1 VGRLGPASKAN
12 LARAECSGPEDLT
25 LNSSG
30 MTLPLDAARAT
41 MPGRPVTGLAD
52 LIAATARQGCDEADM
67 TGAEISK

>member
-1 VGRLGPASKAN
+1 
-12 LARAECSGPEDLT
+12 
-25 LNSSG
+25 